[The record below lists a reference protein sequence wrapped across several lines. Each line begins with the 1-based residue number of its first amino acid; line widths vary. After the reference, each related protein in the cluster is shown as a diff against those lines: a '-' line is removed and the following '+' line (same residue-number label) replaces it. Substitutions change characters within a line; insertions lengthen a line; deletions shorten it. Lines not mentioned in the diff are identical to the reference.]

1 MRKFC
6 VNFGTLR
13 FLFELYLV
21 SFSFSFYEILQVSLN
36 LFCFFLDGIAGSE
49 EDWDKELEESMDC
62 VDNSFSV
69 GVEVTEV
76 EQEKRNEFLSLLTT
90 YPPASQAFTSTAT
103 YNSLVVCRSFKNYD
117 NNNLYN
123 TCNSVQQAIF
133 IQGQFDDADWANN
146 VFTIFVN
153 NVCFYNWDWFF
164 YF

>member
-1 MRKFC
+1 M
-6 VNFGTLR
+6 
-13 FLFELYLV
+13 
-21 SFSFSFYEILQVSLN
+21 SLN
-36 LFCFFLDGIAGSE
+36 LFCFFLDEIAGSE

-133 IQGQFDDADWANN
+133 IQGQFDDAD
-146 VFTIFVN
+146 
-153 NVCFYNWDWFF
+153 
-164 YF
+164 